1 MDGLWDHGVDMAI
14 SEERMPS
21 YTAVTYIECLLSDQG
36 HSGILAPEWNTA
48 MMLNTLCGHSFPVPS
63 NSIVKNSYDT
73 HEHT

>member
-48 MMLNTLCGHSFPVPS
+48 MMLNTFMWP
-63 NSIVKNSYDT
+63 
-73 HEHT
+73 